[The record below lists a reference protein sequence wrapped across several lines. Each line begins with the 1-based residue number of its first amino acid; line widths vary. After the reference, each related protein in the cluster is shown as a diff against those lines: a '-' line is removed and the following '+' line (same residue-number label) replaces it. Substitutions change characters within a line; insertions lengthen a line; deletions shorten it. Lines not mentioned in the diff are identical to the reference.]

1 MNLLSGIP
9 TAPTQGLELPASL
22 AGLERLATNFYYRRD
37 REAAQIF
44 ADLDPNLWAKGATPM
59 SILLDSKGLAAK
71 GDDKAFVRRADAVL
85 KEFDAY
91 MADSTPSHS
100 LKKAPV
106 AYFCAEYGIH
116 QRVPIYCGG
125 LGILAGD
132 HCMEASDMNL
142 PFVAV
147 GLFYRRGFPKQL
159 LDFEGRQE
167 HAYPLI
173 EPERSGLL
181 RVLEPKT
188 QKPLTVHVE
197 LPGRVVHAAVW
208 LAAVG
213 RMPLLLLDT
222 DVPEN
227 AVADRPITSQL
238 YTIGREMRI
247 CQELVLGV
255 GGVRTLNALKIEPAV
270 FHLNE
275 GHSAHL
281 LIERLRQAVGGNQTL
296 KQAMKK
302 VKESSVLTIHTPVP
316 EGNERFD
323 AGLMK
328 RYLAALLESSSLT
341 VKELL
346 KLGLD
351 SKADPNI
358 FDMTAFALRLTFAAN
373 GVSLLHGH
381 TADNTWRPVVGRHV
395 TGVTNGTHMK
405 TWIGP
410 EMRALYLK
418 NGAKFEPAVTV
429 KTEKDNFDRGRWGA
443 AEKIDD
449 VELWAAHMAQKRR
462 LAAFVAQRLFAQQA
476 RNGVAPGDLEAMQS
490 VFDPEAFTIG
500 FARRFATYKR
510 GALIFSNEKKLSR
523 ILSGVPGKVQFVI
536 SGKAYPTDREGQAV
550 VEKVYKMTQDPKF
563 KGKVFI
569 LEDYDMEVGAMLV
582 QGVDVWLNNPRR
594 PLEASGTSGMKA
606 AANGVPNASILD
618 GWWDEAY
625 KGGKDRNGFQIGD
638 RKPAKSLAAQD
649 KADAKD
655 LYRVLEEEII
665 PLYFDRDKAGL
676 PREWIRIM
684 KNSMADSIEAFS
696 TRRMIDDYVRMYDEG

>member
-1 MNLLSGIP
+1 MNLLGGIP
-9 TAPTQGLELPASL
+9 TAPTQGRELPVKL

-37 REAAQIF
+37 REAAQVF
-44 ADLDPNLWAKGATPM
+44 HDLDPELWAKGATPM
-59 SILLDSKGLAAK
+59 SILMDSKGLAANSE
-71 GDDKAFVRRADAVL
+71 DKEFLKRLHLVL
-85 KEFDAY
+85 KDFDTY
-91 MADSTPSHS
+91 MGDTAARHN

-106 AYFCAEYGIH
+106 AYFCAEFGIH

-147 GLFYRRGFPKQL
+147 GLFYRRGFPRQL

-167 HAYPLI
+167 HSYPLI
-173 EPERSGLL
+173 EPARSGLL
-181 RVLEPKT
+181 RVLDPKT
-188 QKPLTVHVE
+188 QKPLTVNVE

-222 DVPEN
+222 DVLEN
-227 AVADRPITSQL
+227 KAEDRPITSQL

-247 CQELVLGV
+247 CQEMVLGV
-255 GGVRTLNALKIEPAV
+255 GGVRALNALKIEPAI

-281 LIERLRQAVGGNQTL
+281 LIERLRQAAGANHTL

-323 AGLMK
+323 ADLMK
-328 RYLAALLESSSLT
+328 RYLQALLESSS
-341 VKELL
+341 VGAKELL

-395 TGVTNGTHMK
+395 TGVTNGIHMK
-405 TWIGP
+405 SWLGP

-418 NGAKFEPAVTV
+418 NGVKFEPAVTA
-429 KTEKDNFDRGRWGA
+429 KTEKDNFDRGRWSA

-449 VELWAAHMAQKRR
+449 AELWAAHIAQKKR
-462 LAAFVAQRLFAQQA
+462 LAAFAGQRLLTQQA
-476 RNGVAPGDLEAMQS
+476 RNGDPPSELEELLTI
-490 VFDPEAFTIG
+490 FDPEAFTIG

-523 ILSGVPGKVQFVI
+523 ILSGVSGKVQIVI

-582 QGVDVWLNNPRR
+582 QGVDLWLNNPRR

-618 GWWDEAY
+618 GWWDEAF
-625 KGGKDRNGFQIGD
+625 KGGKDRNGFQIGS
-638 RKPAKSLAAQD
+638 RTPAKSLSAQD

-655 LYRVLEEEII
+655 LYRVLEEEVI
-665 PLYFDRDKAGL
+665 PLYFDKDKAGL
-676 PREWIRIM
+676 PREWLKIM
-684 KNSMADSIEAFS
+684 KNSMADSISAFS
-696 TRRMIDDYVRMYDEG
+696 TRRMIDDYVKMYEEG